1 MTESVRPASEPGRTR
16 RIQLFMRRPW
26 LDDLPEPPAL
36 PPGYIVR
43 AYEPDDLSTLAT
55 LLTRAFGDLW
65 DEEQVRRRLVEAPDV
80 EETYVLAH
88 HDRLVATASA
98 RVMPDVYPGSG
109 YVHWVGADPDYQGKG
124 LGALVS
130 IRVLQ
135 HFRDVG
141 LRDAVLETDDF
152 RLPALR
158 MYLRLGFVPEYRAPD
173 HQRRWAQLLP
183 QLVR

>member
-1 MTESVRPASEPGRTR
+1 MTESVRAASEPVRLR

-43 AYEPDDLSTLAT
+43 AYEPDDLSALAT
-55 LLTRAFGDLW
+55 LLTRAFGDSW
-65 DEEQVRRRLVEAPDV
+65 GEEQVRRRLVEAPDV
-80 EETYVLAH
+80 EQIYVIAH
-88 HDRLVATASA
+88 QDRLVATASA
-98 RVMPDVYPGSG
+98 RMLPDVYPGSG
-109 YVHWVGADPDYQGKG
+109 YVHWVGADPVYQGKG

-135 HFRDVG
+135 HFRDAG

-173 HQRRWAQLLP
+173 HQRRWAHLLA